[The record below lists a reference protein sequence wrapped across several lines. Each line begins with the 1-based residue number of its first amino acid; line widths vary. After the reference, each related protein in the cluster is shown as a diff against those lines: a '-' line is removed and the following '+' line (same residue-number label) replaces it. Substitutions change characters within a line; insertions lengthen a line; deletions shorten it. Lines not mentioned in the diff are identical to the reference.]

1 MNTNKKYLRP
11 GFLLTK
17 IINPLLI
24 KLNMIPVL
32 TVKGRKSGKWIK
44 TPVTPIEYEN
54 ETYLVA
60 PRGETQWVRNLRKEN
75 NGKLTIKGKKRDF
88 NAVEIS
94 GSLQKLVVMFYQKQ
108 VTITKSQFNLL
119 PDPQDHPVFKLEF
132 RIK

>member
-24 KLNMIPVL
+24 KLNMIPIL

-60 PRGETQWVRNLRKEN
+60 PRGETQCVRNLRKN
-75 NGKLTIKGKKRDF
+75 NKGKLTEKGKKRDF
-88 NAVEIS
+88 SAVEIS
-94 GSLQKLVVMFYQKQ
+94 GSLQKLVVMFYRER
-108 VTITKSQFNLL
+108 VTITKSQFKLL

-132 RIK
+132 TK